1 MSAKLVLATE
11 TARDA
16 LSVEGVTVR
25 LGGRTVLDDVSFTVR
40 AGEFTGLIGAN
51 GAGKTTL
58 FRVILGLQSPVSG
71 RVRVGPG
78 PRPGSAPAHSST
90 GHSAGQRTGHRSD
103 ADVGYVPQK
112 FLLDPDMPLRGR
124 DLIALGLDGH
134 RLGLPLPSKTRR
146 ARVQEMVDA
155 VDGREFADA
164 RVGQLSGGEQQ
175 RILIAHALIS
185 RPSLL
190 LLDEPLANLDLRAA
204 QEVVGLLSR
213 IASEQQ
219 IAVLI
224 SAHEMNPLLPVMDR
238 IVYLAAG
245 RAASGSVQE
254 VVRSEVLSELYGHHV
269 DVLRVHGRVIV
280 VAGTGHDEHAL
291 PAPSDKDPGAVEIVT

>member
-11 TARDA
+11 TPQDA
-16 LSVEGVTVR
+16 LSVEDVTVR

-71 RVRVGPG
+71 RVRVG
-78 PRPGSAPAHSST
+78 RAHSP
-90 GHSAGQRTGHRSD
+90 GHRSG

-146 ARVQEMVDA
+146 ARVQEMVEA
-155 VDGREFADA
+155 VDAREFADA

-204 QEVVGLLSR
+204 QEVVGLLGR

-245 RAASGSVQE
+245 RAASGSVRE
-254 VVRSEVLSELYGHHV
+254 VVRSEVLSQLYGHHV

-280 VAGTGHDEHAL
+280 VAGTGHDEHTL
-291 PAPSDKDPGAVEIVT
+291 PALSDEAPGAVEIVT

>member
-1 MSAKLVLATE
+1 MTADILVPTE
-11 TARDA
+11 TAPEA
-16 LSVEGVTVR
+16 LSVDGVTVR
-25 LGGRTVLDDVSFTVR
+25 LGGRTVLDDVSFSVK
-40 AGEFTGLIGAN
+40 AAEFTGLIGSN

-58 FRVILGLQSPVSG
+58 FRVILGLEAPVSG
-71 RVRVGPG
+71 SFRVGDG
-78 PRPGSAPAHSST
+78 RRA
-90 GHSAGQRTGHRSD
+90 Q

-134 RLGLPLPSKTRR
+134 RLGLPLPSRTRR
-146 ARVQEMVDA
+146 ARVDEMVEA
-155 VDGREFADA
+155 VDARAFADA

-185 RPSLL
+185 RPRLL

-213 IASEQQ
+213 IASEQR
-219 IAVLI
+219 IAILI

-245 RAASGSVQE
+245 RAASGPVEE
-254 VVRSEVLSELYGHHV
+254 VVRSEVLSKLYGHHV

-280 VAGTGHDEHAL
+280 VAGTGHDEHTVPELA
-291 PAPSDKDPGAVEIVT
+291 ADGPGSVEIIE